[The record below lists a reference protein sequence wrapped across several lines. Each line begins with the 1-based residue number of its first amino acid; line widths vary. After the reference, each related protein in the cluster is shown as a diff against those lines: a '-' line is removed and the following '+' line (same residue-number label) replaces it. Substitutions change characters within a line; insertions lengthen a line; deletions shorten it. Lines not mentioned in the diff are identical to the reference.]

1 MNLLEQAAIFLVTA
15 VIVVPLF
22 RRMQLGAVLGYLAA
36 GAIIGPWGLGLIAD
50 ADATLSFAEMGVV
63 LLLFLIGLE
72 LEPSRLWALRR
83 PVFGLGGAQVAVTGV
98 TLTGIAVW
106 LNLSWQAA
114 IVVGLGLAM
123 SSTAVVLAWLGER
136 GQISSRSGRL
146 AFAILLFQDVA
157 VVPLIA
163 LLPLLS
169 PEKTGH
175 ATGLILAAKGV
186 AAIAFVIVVS
196 RLLVRP
202 ALKLVARF
210 GGREVFTAAALLV
223 VIGAALTMEAMGLS
237 MSLGAFLAGVLL
249 ADSEFRHE
257 LEADVEPF
265 KGLLLGLFF
274 MAVGM
279 SANLA
284 LFVTHTSAVLGVVL
298 GLMVLKALLM
308 YGLTRISGTGN
319 EEGQRVAVLVAQ
331 GGEFAFVLFIA
342 AQAAGILSGD
352 VAEFLVLAVTISMLV
367 APLSFIVHERLL
379 ERWLE
384 RTKPP
389 EFDLIDGGNPVII
402 AGYGRYGQIVSRVLR
417 MAGIPFT
424 AIEASFQQVDFVR
437 RFGNKVYYG
446 DASRLELLE
455 SARARD
461 AKLFVLAIDDVEAS
475 VKTAAVIRQNFP
487 DLPIL
492 ARARNRVHYYR
503 LRDLDIPH
511 EAIEREVFLSSLRTA
526 RQALLLTGMEA
537 TQVARAVALFKEHD
551 EKLMGEQY
559 AVRQDEAQLIQTTAQ
574 AAAQLQEVFEA
585 DVKESESPVLGR
597 HGGGKVKRIDND
609 V

>member
-1 MNLLEQAAIFLVTA
+1 MSFLEHAAIFLVTA

-22 RRMQLGAVLGYLAA
+22 RRMQLGAVLGYIAA

-50 ADATLSFAEMGVV
+50 ANATLTFAEMGVV

-83 PVFGLGGAQVAVTGV
+83 PVFGLGGAQVVVTGIV
-98 TLTGIAVW
+98 LTGIAVW
-106 LNLSWQAA
+106 LNLPWQAA
-114 IVVGLGLAM
+114 TVVGLGLAM
-123 SSTAVVLAWLGER
+123 SSTAIVLAWLGER
-136 GQISSRSGRL
+136 GQVSSPSGRL
-146 AFAILLFQDVA
+146 ALAILLFQDVA
-157 VVPLIA
+157 VIPLIA

-169 PEKTGH
+169 PDKTGH
-175 ATGLILAAKGV
+175 VSGWILAARGV
-186 AAIAFVIVVS
+186 AAIAFVIVAS

-223 VIGAALTMEAMGLS
+223 VIGAALTMEAIGLS

-279 SANLA
+279 NANLA
-284 LFVTHTSAVLGVVL
+284 LFVSHPFTVLGVAL
-298 GLMVLKALLM
+298 GLMVLKTLLM
-308 YGLTRISGTGN
+308 YGLARVSGTG
-319 EEGQRVAVLVAQ
+319 GRDAQRVAVLIAQ
-331 GGEFAFVLFIA
+331 GGEFAFVLFVA
-342 AQAAGILSGD
+342 AQAADILPGATAS
-352 VAEFLVLAVTISMLV
+352 FLVLAVTISMLL
-367 APLSFIVHERLL
+367 APLSFMAHERLVKRRL
-379 ERWLE
+379 ERM
-384 RTKPP
+384 TPP
-389 EFDLIDGGNPVII
+389 EFDLIDGPGNPVII

-424 AIEASFQQVDFVR
+424 AIEVSFQQVDFVR

-475 VKTAAVIRQNFP
+475 VKTAAVVRKNFP
-487 DLPIL
+487 NLPIL

-503 LRDLDIPH
+503 LRDLDIDR
-511 EAIEREVFLSSLRTA
+511 EAIEREIFLSSLETA
-526 RQALLLTGMEA
+526 RQALELMGMGA
-537 TQVARAVALFKEHD
+537 TQVARAVALFREHD
-551 EKLMGEQY
+551 EKLMDEQY
-559 AVRQDEAQLIQTTAQ
+559 AVRQDETQLIQTAAQ
-574 AAAQLQEVFEA
+574 AAAQLQEVFDA
-585 DVKESESPVLGR
+585 DVQESGNPSAGR
-597 HGGGKVKRIDND
+597 HRQAVTARQRRR
-609 V
+609 

>member
-1 MNLLEQAAIFLVTA
+1 MTLVEQAALFLLTA

-22 RRMQLGAVLGYLAA
+22 RRMQLGAVLGYLTA

-50 ADATLSFAEMGVV
+50 ADATLNFAQMGVV

-72 LEPSRLWALRR
+72 LEPARLWALRH
-83 PVFGLGGAQVAVTGV
+83 PVFGLGGAQVVVTGIV
-98 TLTGIAVW
+98 ITGIAVW
-106 LNLSWQAA
+106 WGLSWQAA
-114 IVVGLGLAM
+114 IVVGFGLAM
-123 SSTAVVLAWLGER
+123 SSTAIVLAWLRER
-136 GQISSRSGRL
+136 GQLSSPSGRN

-157 VVPLIA
+157 VIPLIA

-169 PEKTGH
+169 PDRTGH
-175 ATGLILAAKGV
+175 ESGWILAAKGV

-237 MSLGAFLAGVLL
+237 MSLGAFLAGVVL

-257 LEADVEPF
+257 LEADIEPF

-284 LFVTHTSAVLGVVL
+284 VFVSHPLAVLGLVL
-298 GLMVLKALLM
+298 GLMALKTLLM
-308 YGLTRISGTGN
+308 YGLARASGTRS
-319 EEGQRVAVLVAQ
+319 EEAQRIAVLIAQ
-331 GGEFAFVLFIA
+331 GGEFAFVLFVA
-342 AQAAGILSGD
+342 AQMAGILAGRDRRVSRAGRDDLNAPRAALVHRARSHSGTLARAHEATRVRSDRRPGQSGD
-352 VAEFLVLAVTISMLV
+352 
-367 APLSFIVHERLL
+367 H
-379 ERWLE
+379 RWL
-384 RTKPP
+384 RPLWT
-389 EFDLIDGGNPVII
+389 D
-402 AGYGRYGQIVSRVLR
+402 VSRVLR

-424 AIEASFQQVDFVR
+424 ALEASFQQVDFVR

-461 AKLFVLAIDDVEAS
+461 AEALRAGHRRPRGLS
-475 VKTAAVIRQNFP
+475 EDGGGRPQEFSQSSHSRAGAQSRSL
-487 DLPIL
+487 LPP
-492 ARARNRVHYYR
+492 ARPRHR
-503 LRDLDIPH
+503 
-511 EAIEREVFLSSLRTA
+511 
-526 RQALLLTGMEA
+526 
-537 TQVARAVALFKEHD
+537 
-551 EKLMGEQY
+551 
-559 AVRQDEAQLIQTTAQ
+559 RQD
-574 AAAQLQEVFEA
+574 
-585 DVKESESPVLGR
+585 
-597 HGGGKVKRIDND
+597 H
-609 V
+609 